1 MVDTHDQRPDELNP
15 QPIPPGEERKRASPM
30 IWFLLLLALL
40 ALGWWFFT
48 QRAEQAA
55 VTPPDATVTTEQ
67 PAVTGEPE
75 TGEAG
80 QQAAQTGQ
88 TAAKREASK
97 SSEEKRRAEQA
108 RRTAAKPKPKPS
120 TDREVE
126 PIARV
131 QPTYPREA
139 LRARQEGT
147 VLLSVDVDAAGNV
160 SDVGF
165 ARRSGTRELDRAAA
179 DAVRKWKFRP
189 AMADGKAVASTVQVP
204 IDFKLAD
211 Q

>member
-15 QPIPPGEERKRASPM
+15 QPIPPGEERKGASPM
-30 IWFLLLLALL
+30 IWILLLLALL
-40 ALGWWFFT
+40 VLGWWFFT

-80 QQAAQTGQ
+80 QATQTGQ
-88 TAAKREASK
+88 PAAKREASK

-147 VLLSVDVDAAGNV
+147 VLLNVDVDAAGNV